1 MKRLLIHFILF
12 ISVFHSVVASPQQLL
27 QEANEAYKR
36 SEFNYAV
43 ELYEQILQHDLESWE
58 LHYNL
63 GNAYY
68 KINRIGPAIL
78 HYERAL
84 RLKPLEDDIRYNLDI
99 ARSRT
104 VDRMEQRPML
114 FYERWFLAAWTM
126 QSLDGWAITIIIL
139 LVLLLTAISVYLFS
153 KRVAIK
159 KFSFYT
165 MLFLFMMVIASA
177 VFATKQYHKLNTE
190 REAVVMQTRVTAKSS
205 PSPQS
210 PDLFLLHEGTKVFIR
225 NTLGQWLEVVLANGN
240 VGWIREEA
248 VEII

>member
-1 MKRLLIHFILF
+1 MKRLLFYIILL
-12 ISVFHSVVASPQQLL
+12 ISVFQSVVASPQQLM

-36 SEFNYAV
+36 SEYNYAI
-43 ELYEQILQHDLESWE
+43 ELYEQILQQDMVSSE

-84 RLKPLEDDIRYNLDI
+84 RLKPLDEDIRYNLDI

-104 VDRMEQRPML
+104 VDRMEERPML

-126 QSLDGWAITIIIL
+126 QSLDGWAATLITL
-139 LVLLLTAISVYLFS
+139 LVLFLTTISVYLFS
-153 KRVAIK
+153 KRVALK
-159 KFSFYT
+159 KVSFYT
-165 MLFLFMMVIASA
+165 LLLLMMMVIASA
-177 VFATKQYHKLNTE
+177 IFATKQYRKLHTE
-190 REAVVMQTRVTAKSS
+190 KDAVVMHTRVTAKSS
-205 PSPQS
+205 PSSQS
-210 PDLFLLHEGTKVFIR
+210 SDLFLLHEGTRVYIR
-225 NTLGQWLEVVLANGN
+225 NTVGQWLEVVLTNGN